1 MLISISS
8 YFAVV
13 EDEKMWEI
21 FSGLIPVLEVSQG
34 DDRVTRHTLYNLA
47 SMHLL
52 YCLSL
57 IFESQDDTVAK
68 SLAKVLFAAQFRR
81 RPNTPSKFLTLP
93 LVSNRGIKPGSLW
106 LTVNHPNH

>member
-1 MLISISS
+1 
-8 YFAVV
+8 
-13 EDEKMWEI
+13 MWEI

-57 IFESQDDTVAK
+57 IFESQDDTLSRQILGQSVVCCTVQAIPK
-68 SLAKVLFAAQFRR
+68 HAFKVSHSPTCLKPMSL
-81 RPNTPSKFLTLP
+81 
-93 LVSNRGIKPGSLW
+93 RGIKPGSLW
-106 LTVNHPNH
+106 LTVNHSNH